1 MQRIEGVIRPYAW
14 GSRTVLATMQGR
26 HVPSNHP
33 EAELWFGAHPA
44 DPAKL
49 YDASDTATDGDLLS
63 AIGADLDGQLG
74 PACRGEFGD
83 RLPYLVKVL
92 AADEPLSLQAHPSRE
107 QAEEGFARE
116 NAAGIPLDAPE
127 RNYRDAA
134 HKPEVVIALSR
145 FEALAGF
152 RDPAVTVEL
161 LRVLAVPELDG
172 YLGLLAGQ
180 PDSQGLRALVTTWI
194 TLPQPALAVLVPAVL
209 AGCVRYLES
218 GAEQFKGEAQL
229 ALTLGERYP
238 DDAGVLAALLLNRI
252 VLDPGQALYL
262 SAGNLHAYVSGAAV
276 EVMANSDNVLRGGL
290 TPKHVD
296 VPELLRV
303 LDFTPRAPSD
313 LAPRTATV
321 GPEVVFSTPA
331 PEFRVSRVRLDGTAL
346 KRAASVELD
355 ARGPQLLVVTEG
367 TVTVRSAGRSI
378 DVPAGSG
385 LWMAA
390 SDPGVVVAAHSPAA
404 EFFRTLVGGH

>member
-1 MQRIEGVIRPYAW
+1 M
-14 GSRTVLATMQGR
+14 
-26 HVPSNHP
+26 
-33 EAELWFGAHPA
+33 
-44 DPAKL
+44 
-49 YDASDTATDGDLLS
+49 
-63 AIGADLDGQLG
+63 
-74 PACRGEFGD
+74 
-83 RLPYLVKVL
+83 
-92 AADEPLSLQAHPSRE
+92 
-107 QAEEGFARE
+107 
-116 NAAGIPLDAPE
+116 
-127 RNYRDAA
+127 
-134 HKPEVVIALSR
+134 
-145 FEALAGF
+145 
-152 RDPAVTVEL
+152 
-161 LRVLAVPELDG
+161 
-172 YLGLLAGQ
+172 
-180 PDSQGLRALVTTWI
+180 
-194 TLPQPALAVLVPAVL
+194 
-209 AGCVRYLES
+209 
-218 GAEQFKGEAQL
+218 
-229 ALTLGERYP
+229 
-238 DDAGVLAALLLNRI
+238 
-252 VLDPGQALYL
+252 LDPGQALYL

-313 LAPRTATV
+313 LAPATSTV